1 MNAGNAQ
8 YSNDQLSPQLR
19 FDNHFDNNENY
30 LQFDTCGLPN
40 GFHPFTTVGGENIVV
55 FSDDG
60 CGKKCDS
67 PRAKYVTVT
76 SESGNMG
83 VVVESDLYQSNGWIH
98 ALDTVI

>member
-1 MNAGNAQ
+1 MTNQISFGQPTKKILTKNFN
-8 YSNDQLSPQLR
+8 SE
-19 FDNHFDNNENY
+19 FI
-30 LQFDTCGLPN
+30 LQFFTEGLPN
-40 GFHPFTTVGGENIVV
+40 GFHWVPTVGGEELVI